1 MYTAENKNSFSFKN
15 VILQFLFVAL
25 FIFIMIWLFPLKSD
39 LKKVENKIEST
50 QTDFSVL
57 YDRIFNE
64 NVIAMKDGAKSYF
77 TTSRLPKNVGDKVKM
92 TLKEMLNAKI
102 VLPFTD
108 KNGDTCDEEASYV
121 EITKYKDEYVMKVNL
136 KCGKQENYLLVYMGC
151 YDYCSTTI
159 CE

>member
-1 MYTAENKNSFSFKN
+1 MYTTENKNSFSFKN

-39 LKKVENKIEST
+39 LKKVESKIEST

-92 TLKEMLNAKI
+92 TLKEMLNAI
-102 VLPFTD
+102 MNML
-108 KNGDTCDEEASYV
+108 
-121 EITKYKDEYVMKVNL
+121 
-136 KCGKQENYLLVYMGC
+136 
-151 YDYCSTTI
+151 
-159 CE
+159 